1 MEGEKNTK
9 WRCLGMEMH
18 TFELE
23 FGKRIGDGR
32 QGYRIIVVTQH
43 TTACVVCKL
52 LT

>member
-32 QGYRIIVVTQH
+32 QGYRIMI
-43 TTACVVCKL
+43 KN
-52 LT
+52 